1 MNSFISWIG
10 GKRVLR
16 NNIHKCFP
24 EQEEYDRYVE
34 VFGGAGWILFAKDK
48 HAALEVFND
57 ANGDLINLY
66 RCVKYH
72 CQELQRELQW
82 ICSSR
87 ELFFDYMEQIHIR
100 GLTDIQRAARFFV
113 MIKCSFGSDLRTFGA
128 KPRKWNKVVGYLSE
142 VQKRLEH
149 VVIENNDFQ
158 KILKT
163 YDRTNTLFYLDPPY
177 YKTEKYY
184 QVEFTKEDHQRLR
197 DSLGKIKGKFVLSY
211 NDCAEIRELYA
222 GYNILGIGRFNN
234 MSSEKGN
241 VFNELIIRN
250 F

>member
-10 GKRVLR
+10 GKRILR
-16 NNIHKCFP
+16 NNIRGCFP
-24 EQEEYDRYVE
+24 EKKEYDRYVE
-34 VFGGAGWILFAKDK
+34 VFGGAGWVLFAEEK
-48 HAALEVFND
+48 HAAMEVFND

-87 ELFFDYMEQIHIR
+87 ELLFDCMDQIHIR

-113 MIKCSFGSDLRTFGA
+113 MVKCSFGADLRTFGA
-128 KPRKWNKVVGYLSE
+128 KPRKWNKVVDYLSQ
-142 VQKRLEH
+142 VQKRLEN
-149 VVIENNDFQ
+149 VVIENNDFG
-158 KILKT
+158 KILEI
-163 YDRTNTLFYLDPPY
+163 YDRDDTLFYLDPPY

-184 QVEFTKEDHQRLR
+184 QVEFSKGDHERLR
-197 DSLGKIKGKFVLSY
+197 ESLEKIKGKFVLSY
-211 NDCAEIRELYA
+211 NDCPEIRKLYE
-222 GYNILGIGRFNN
+222 GYSIKEVVRANN
-234 MSSEKGN
+234 LAAKKGST
-241 VFNELIIRN
+241 FKELIIRN